1 MQHARV
7 GFGLLVID
15 NKIYALGG
23 SNDMSDPLV
32 SAEEYNIYTNK

>member
-7 GFGLLVID
+7 GFGLCVID

-23 SNDMSDPLV
+23 SNDMSDPLTSV
-32 SAEEYNIYTNK
+32 EEFNIYTSK